1 MWGPNSEV
9 VGFRVEVVE
18 PEGDVAVSEKG
29 LEPAYQFVQETYG
42 FEDCHQALEVY
53 VVEEARYIEQ
63 EHAADH
69 VIRVGRVVVV
79 LEGEAR
85 VYCRRGVSASEL
97 SDGDQLVFVCLE
109 K

>member
-1 MWGPNSEV
+1 VRKDWSQ
-9 VGFRVEVVE
+9 R
-18 PEGDVAVSEKG
+18 SR
-29 LEPAYQFVQETYG
+29 AYQFVQEIYR

-63 EHAADH
+63 EHATDH
-69 VIRVGRVVVV
+69 AIRVGRVVVV

-97 SDGDQLVFVCLE
+97 SDEAIDEDQFIFVCLE